1 MICNFKLKNI
11 LLSAQSRGG
20 LFYHRKGK
28 SLLAKSGGSKG
39 NKALDQLTESEEDD
53 GDYATLREI
62 PSDTVSEENKVL
74 TYIICPYRYC
84 LPYEGLY
91 YDILHILV

>member
-1 MICNFKLKNI
+1 MLGLGPKVDDLKFKCI
-11 LLSAQSRGG
+11 HCLSRSWVA

-53 GDYATLREI
+53 GDYATLREM
-62 PSDTVSEENKVL
+62 PCDTVSEENKVL
-74 TYIICPYRYC
+74 TW
-84 LPYEGLY
+84 
-91 YDILHILV
+91 

>member
-1 MICNFKLKNI
+1 MKRYVDFGTKSYTLKFKDI
-11 LLSAQSRGG
+11 LLSGQSRSE
-20 LFYHRKGK
+20 LFCHRKGK

-74 TYIICPYRYC
+74 N
-84 LPYEGLY
+84 LP
-91 YDILHILV
+91 I

>member
-1 MICNFKLKNI
+1 VKRCVKFATKIYNFKLKDV

-20 LFYHRKGK
+20 LFYPRKGK

-74 TYIICPYRYC
+74 TYIIIPYRYF
-84 LPYEGLY
+84 LFY
-91 YDILHILV
+91 

>member
-1 MICNFKLKNI
+1 VKRCVKFAAEIYNFKLKDV
-11 LLSAQSRGG
+11 LLSAQNRGG

-39 NKALDQLTESEEDD
+39 NKALGQLTESEEDD

-62 PSDTVSEENKVL
+62 PGDTMSEENKVL
-74 TYIICPYRYC
+74 TYIIFTYRYS
-84 LPYEGLY
+84 LLY
-91 YDILHILV
+91 

>member
-1 MICNFKLKNI
+1 MFFC
-11 LLSAQSRGG
+11 STQSKGG
-20 LFYHRKGK
+20 FFYHRKGK

-74 TYIICPYRYC
+74 ANIICPYRYC
-84 LPYEGLY
+84 LPFEGLY
-91 YDILHILV
+91 CDILYI